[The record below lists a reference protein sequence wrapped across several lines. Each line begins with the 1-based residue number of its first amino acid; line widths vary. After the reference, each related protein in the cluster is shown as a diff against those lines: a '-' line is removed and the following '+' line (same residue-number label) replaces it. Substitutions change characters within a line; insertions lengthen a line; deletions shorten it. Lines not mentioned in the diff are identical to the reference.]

1 MFTTKLV
8 VLIGFVVLVGFG
20 PADLKFLFLFGE
32 GEFQKAPD
40 PLQPF
45 S

>member
-20 PADLKFLFLFGE
+20 PADFKGDEKPKGGTLGNRKFLC
-32 GEFQKAPD
+32 
-40 PLQPF
+40 
-45 S
+45 